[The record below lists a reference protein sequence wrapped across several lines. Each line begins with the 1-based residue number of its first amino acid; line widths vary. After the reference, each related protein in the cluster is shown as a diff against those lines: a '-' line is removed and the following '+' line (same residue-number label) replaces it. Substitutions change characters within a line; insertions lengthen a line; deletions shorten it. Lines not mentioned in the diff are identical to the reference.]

1 MIGMGGRSISAEIS
15 PVAILHT
22 PQSTLWKTHGTMNLS
37 WSREGVGFV
46 KISLT
51 SSVLVS
57 SLVCPVN
64 PMLHHSST
72 CTTASSFLIAFPDN
86 PSLTEH
92 NSFVLFKRI
101 LGDLVS
107 SPTSK
112 WRNKYTENP
121 WITLCNNKYIYIL
134 ECLPVSTHRIESPGL
149 SQINWMTMSET
160 KLLPPCIRHNA

>member
-22 PQSTLWKTHGTMNLS
+22 PQSTLWKTHGTTNLS

-46 KISLT
+46 KISLA

-57 SLVCPVN
+57 SLVRPVKT
-64 PMLHHSST
+64 MLHHSST

-92 NSFVLFKRI
+92 NSFVLFIRI

-121 WITLCNNKYIYIL
+121 WITLCNNKSLGIL
-134 ECLPVSTHRIESPGL
+134 DCLPATTPRNEIPGSTDLRWIK
-149 SQINWMTMSET
+149 MSEM
-160 KLLPPCIRHNA
+160 KLIFTWIR